1 MNLEII
7 KSGKDV
13 PNHVNVVIE
22 IAMDSQNPIK
32 YEIDKESST
41 IFVDRF
47 IATSMRYPCNYGFI
61 PHTLSEDGDPI
72 DVLVISDFPV
82 IPGVVI
88 ESKPIGVLIMEDE
101 KGKDE
106 KIIAVPVKK
115 LNSIYSDFNSIKDV
129 PKSLLNKIT
138 HFFERYKDLEEGKW
152 AKITGFKDVKVAKE
166 LILDSVNRHNEQHTI
181 DIIHD
186 QSVDLD

>member
-1 MNLEII
+1 MNLERI
-7 KSGKDV
+7 KTGKDV

-22 IAMDSQNPIK
+22 IAMDSKNPIK
-32 YEIDKESST
+32 YEIDKASSA

-82 IPGVVI
+82 LPGVVI
-88 ESKPIGVLIMEDE
+88 ESKPIGVLMMEDE
-101 KGKDE
+101 KGNDE

-115 LNSIYSDFNSIKDV
+115 LNSIYSDFTSINDV

-152 AKITGFKDVKVAKE
+152 VKITGFKDAQKARE
-166 LILDSVNRHNEQHTI
+166 LIVDSVNRHNEQHTI
-181 DIIHD
+181 DLIQD